1 MAKVH
6 TKKEAFRDS
15 SCFMISCTIRS
26 VKQNL
31 PSNLSLIFFIFLS
44 ENL

>member
-26 VKQNL
+26 VRECKLFCVNL
-31 PSNLSLIFFIFLS
+31 LDS
-44 ENL
+44 